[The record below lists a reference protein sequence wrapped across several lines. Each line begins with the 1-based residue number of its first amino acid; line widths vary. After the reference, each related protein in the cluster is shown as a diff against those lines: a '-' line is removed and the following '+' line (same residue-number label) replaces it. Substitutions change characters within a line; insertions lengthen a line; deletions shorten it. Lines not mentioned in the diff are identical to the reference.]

1 MFNWLSNKVL
11 HDNPPPVRR
20 TPQPAKKSAPKGDE
34 DFAYQPSLSAGAI
47 EVQELSINEFLH
59 HFKQK

>member
-11 HDNPPPVRR
+11 PDNPAPVRR
-20 TPQPAKKSAPKGDE
+20 APQTVKKSAPKDDE
-34 DFAYQPSLSAGAI
+34 DFAYQPSLSASAI

-59 HFKQK
+59 HFNKK